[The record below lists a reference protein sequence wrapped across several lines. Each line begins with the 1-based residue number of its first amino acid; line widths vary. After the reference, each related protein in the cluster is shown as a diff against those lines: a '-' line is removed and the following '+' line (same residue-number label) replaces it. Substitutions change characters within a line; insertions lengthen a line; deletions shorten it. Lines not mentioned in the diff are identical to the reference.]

1 LVIQEAN
8 TSYPRANSSGGKI
21 TFTFDAPVL
30 LVDIGLLDMEESS
43 SQLILTYQA
52 GTKETIFYA
61 GLGENSAQRV
71 IMNRLK
77 VTKLEVIFTGVA
89 AITELNICPSCTL

>member
-1 LVIQEAN
+1 MIITVLLGYHTHVCSKPDKRFVQSDALVIQEAN

-43 SQLILTYQA
+43 SQLILNLSVRYK
-52 GTKETIFYA
+52 GNYLLRRIRRE
-61 GLGENSAQRV
+61 
-71 IMNRLK
+71 
-77 VTKLEVIFTGVA
+77 
-89 AITELNICPSCTL
+89 